1 MASFAVR
8 VITLTDLS
16 ELYEQDFHSW
26 ALQHAGLIRAGRWDQ
41 IDQGHLAEELED
53 MGASKQQQLES
64 RLRVLLGHLLKWQYQ
79 PHLRGRSWQA
89 TVKEQRYAI
98 MRLLQKNPSLQS
110 KWDET
115 LKDAYRLGVLLA
127 VRETNLEESTF
138 PEICSYTQAQ
148 ILGDDYWPD

>member
-1 MASFAVR
+1 MR

-16 ELYEQDFHSW
+16 ELYEQDFHAW
-26 ALQHAGLIRAGRWDQ
+26 ALQNAGLIRDGRWEQ

-64 RLRVLLGHLLKWQYQ
+64 RLRILLGHLLKWQYQ

-138 PEICSYTQAQ
+138 PETCPYAQAK

>member
-1 MASFAVR
+1 MA
-8 VITLTDLS
+8 DLS

-26 ALQHAGLIRAGRWDQ
+26 ALQHAGLIRAGRWEQ
-41 IDQGHLAEELED
+41 IDGGHLAEELED

-89 TVKEQRYAI
+89 TVKEQRYAS
-98 MRLLQKNPSLQS
+98 MRLLQKNLSLQS

-115 LKDAYRLGVLLA
+115 LKGAYYLGVLLA

-138 PEICSYTQAQ
+138 SEICPYT
-148 ILGDDYWPD
+148 

>member
-1 MASFAVR
+1 MTR
-8 VITLTDLS
+8 LS
-16 ELYEQDFHSW
+16 ELYDQDFHAW
-26 ALQHAGLIRAGRWDQ
+26 ALQNARLIRAGCLDR
-41 IDQGHLAEELED
+41 IDGGHLAEELED

-64 RLRVLLGHLLKWQYQ
+64 RLRILLGHLLKWQYQ

-89 TVKEQRYAI
+89 TVKEQRYSI

-115 LKDAYRLGVLLA
+115 LSDAYHLGVLLA

-138 PEICSYTQAQ
+138 PESCPYNRAQ
-148 ILGDDYWPD
+148 ILNDDYWPG